1 MVRREGRK
9 TVKFNIIRNSF
20 ESIVLGFQ
28 LNFEVLFQAY
38 IWKIFCWFPLKTGSE
53 RSKMEWLVW
62 RGKKGGR
69 GSVSCGSWVQPFINC
84 PCKFIPVHRAA
95 DFHQHNYQ
103 KKHAAQ
109 CVKHVTLR
117 KKNSAICFCRSVFL
131 LGRVPLCIAEVGVI
145 SVLQRIDFFF
155 SPERVIF
162 LGVCFVKQC
171 STCMT
176 SVLEEWAQS
185 YHHHKFNS
193 SL

>member
-1 MVRREGRK
+1 MNPLFLVSSWILKYCSRHIFERYFVGFPWKLE
-9 TVKFNIIRNSF
+9 VKGQRWND
-20 ESIVLGFQ
+20 
-28 LNFEVLFQAY
+28 LF
-38 IWKIFCWFPLKTGSE
+38 GGE
-53 RSKMEWLVW
+53 
-62 RGKKGGR
+62 KKGGR

-131 LGRVPLCIAEVGVI
+131 LGGVPLCIAEVGVI

-185 YHHHKFNS
+185 YHLS
-193 SL
+193 PQIQ